1 MADPTGR
8 CFVSYRRTRSKE
20 ARLLVLALHDVGVPT
35 WQDVTDL
42 GAEPT
47 AEELRRVVSDAS
59 TACALA
65 WITPDVEGSD
75 IIRKVELP
83 AIIERKRADEG
94 FFVQPVA
101 AGGLDYAEAGEIASR
116 HLGIEDLGAWNLARA
131 ASDPVDE
138 VGAAEIAELVLRERV
153 KAIAASLADGDA
165 LCLSL
170 HTRERAPRTSGI
182 ALGLDWSERF
192 DGRCASAAAWR
203 DILLPAV
210 DLVAAN
216 VRELAPGTPVEAEGL
231 PALPAALALG
241 AAFLAPSGPELR
253 WRQRRAGV
261 PDELWSLAATQE
273 AAQVEIDTR
282 EVTAS
287 SEDMAVVASINHDAE
302 EALRESP
309 GEVPEFRGYVRLR
322 GLGGNQVT
330 LRSPGEAADAAMR
343 LVEAIKAARTQ
354 WRDIRRIH
362 LFIAGPAGFAVLI
375 GQLLNGLGPIQ
386 TYEHIPDDAIG
397 HYERAVLLHPGA

>member
-1 MADPTGR
+1 
-8 CFVSYRRTRSKE
+8 
-20 ARLLVLALHDVGVPT
+20 
-35 WQDVTDL
+35 
-42 GAEPT
+42 
-47 AEELRRVVSDAS
+47 
-59 TACALA
+59 
-65 WITPDVEGSD
+65 
-75 IIRKVELP
+75 
-83 AIIERKRADEG
+83 
-94 FFVQPVA
+94 
-101 AGGLDYAEAGEIASR
+101 
-116 HLGIEDLGAWNLARA
+116 
-131 ASDPVDE
+131 
-138 VGAAEIAELVLRERV
+138 
-153 KAIAASLADGDA
+153 
-165 LCLSL
+165 
-170 HTRERAPRTSGI
+170 
-182 ALGLDWSERF
+182 
-192 DGRCASAAAWR
+192 
-203 DILLPAV
+203 V

-322 GLGGNQVT
+322 GLGGSQVT

-343 LVEAIKAARTQ
+343 LVEAMKAARTR